1 MINSQKETKK
11 IRKSSLWLLHVKLY
25 REKHPNMSYKDCLK
39 NAKDSYIKVEKKKE
53 KKKEKKVKKKKEKV
67 KPVEN

>member
-11 IRKSSLWLLHVKLY
+11 IRKPSLWLLHVKVY

-53 KKKEKKVKKKKEKV
+53 KKVKKKKEKV

>member
-1 MINSQKETKK
+1 MDSQSEQKK
-11 IRKSSLWLLHVKLY
+11 IRKPSVWLLHVKLY

>member
-1 MINSQKETKK
+1 MSSQNETKK
-11 IRKSSLWLLHVKLY
+11 IRKPSAWLLHVKLY

>member
-1 MINSQKETKK
+1 MSSQNEQKK
-11 IRKSSLWLLHVKLY
+11 IRKPSAWLLHVKLY

-53 KKKEKKVKKKKEKV
+53 KKVKKKKEKV

>member
-1 MINSQKETKK
+1 MNSQSEQKK
-11 IRKSSLWLLHVKLY
+11 IRKPSVWLLHVKLY

-53 KKKEKKVKKKKEKV
+53 KKVKKKKEKV

>member
-1 MINSQKETKK
+1 MNSQKEQKK
-11 IRKSSLWLLHVKLY
+11 IRKPSAWLLHVKLY

-53 KKKEKKVKKKKEKV
+53 KKEKKGKSKRRRKK
-67 KPVEN
+67 

>member
-1 MINSQKETKK
+1 MINSQNETKK
-11 IRKSSLWLLHVKLY
+11 IRKPSLWLLHVKLY

-53 KKKEKKVKKKKEKV
+53 KKVKKKKEKV

>member
-1 MINSQKETKK
+1 MNSQSEQKK
-11 IRKSSLWLLHVKLY
+11 IRKPSAWLLHVKLY
-25 REKHPNMSYKDCLK
+25 REKHPNVSYKDCLK

-53 KKKEKKVKKKKEKV
+53 KKVKKKKEKV